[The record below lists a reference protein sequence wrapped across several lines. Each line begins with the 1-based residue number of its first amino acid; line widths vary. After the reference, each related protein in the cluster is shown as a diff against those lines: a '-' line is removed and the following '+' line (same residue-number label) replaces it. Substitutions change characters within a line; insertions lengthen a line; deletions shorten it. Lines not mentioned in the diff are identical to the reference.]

1 MPSSQTNYAG
11 GTVRSVNQR
20 EGIDIGERPDFF
32 ADLAKIKALL
42 KPQQRQMPMPQAGA
56 QAQYLRA
63 PQRSE
68 PTGERPTAAA
78 PQEDDYE
85 PIFGVQGIG
94 GNMIPYIPGVTPLP
108 LGQQPVA
115 MGYRRKSWTS
125 KAPASAQFVGAAG
138 PSRASAGSEGG
149 GSDLSL
155 SDQRIAEARRLAS
168 LSPDASSKGGNY
180 F

>member
-85 PIFGVQGIG
+85 PVFGVQGLG
-94 GNMIPYIPGVTPLP
+94 GVMQPYIPGVTPLGP
-108 LGQQPVA
+108 GQQPVA
-115 MGYRRKSWTS
+115 MGYRRRSWTS
-125 KAPASAQFVGAAG
+125 RAPGAAQFVGGAG
-138 PSRASAGSEGG
+138 PSPAGADT
-149 GSDLSL
+149 GSSGDLSL
-155 SDQRIAEARRLAS
+155 SDERILRARALAS
-168 LSPDASSKGGNY
+168 GSPDASKLPGGNY
-180 F
+180 